1 MLVRT
6 PTRIPDAIGDIG
18 SLTTVA
24 KKPSANLDEKAPR
37 SAVRLSGNA
46 SGSIRSTSMMPM
58 TRPRIAPNVKRPT
71 SDPPALSVSAHRL
84 RSCEFVRR
92 ARPRCELPVDLCWS
106 GEPDFHVPAIRGRL
120 LAFLDSAATD
130 VACGFQREDQRGGS
144 GGGA

>member
-6 PTRIPDAIGDIG
+6 PTRIPDAIGDSG

-37 SAVRLSGNA
+37 SAARLSANA

-58 TRPRIAPNVKRPT
+58 ARPRMTPNVNRPT
-71 SDPPALSVSAHRL
+71 GYPPALSVSAGRL
-84 RSCEFVRR
+84 WSCEFVRS
-92 ARPRCELPVDLCWS
+92 AQPRGELPVHLRWS

-120 LAFLDSAATD
+120 LAFLDSRATD
-130 VACGFQREDQRGGS
+130 VACRLARDD
-144 GGGA
+144 